1 MVGKVKI
8 RATVV
13 LLSFILFL
21 PGLDDCQH
29 MTNDRLKKK
38 KKISIQSLVCLPR
51 ARSGK
56 NKKDITL

>member
-38 KKISIQSLVCLPR
+38 KKNFNSE
-51 ARSGK
+51 SGVFAESE
-56 NKKDITL
+56 IW